1 MSATESERTKTNAR
15 ECNGKGD
22 DMRLRNIPRAE
33 GVLQAHPIVIKEEN
47 NQKGKWNQIFGND
60 HPIYIEIGMGK
71 GQFLMTLAKQN
82 PDINY
87 IGIERYS
94 SVLLRAVEKY
104 EEFCGRDIVPGK
116 EGMELPELTVDPE
129 LSNIRFVCMDAGLI
143 TDAFAPGEVARIYL
157 NFSDPWPKKRHARR
171 RLTSKEFLK
180 RYDQILAKDGR
191 VEFKTDNR
199 DLFAFSLEEVTEAGW
214 TLEASTW
221 DLHHDETMNQGN
233 VMTEYEAKFSSMGNP
248 IHKLI
253 AGR

>member
-1 MSATESERTKTNAR
+1 
-15 ECNGKGD
+15 
-22 DMRLRNIPRAE
+22 
-33 GVLQAHPIVIKEEN
+33 
-47 NQKGKWNQIFGND
+47 
-60 HPIYIEIGMGK
+60 
-71 GQFLMTLAKQN
+71 
-82 PDINY
+82 
-87 IGIERYS
+87 
-94 SVLLRAVEKY
+94 
-104 EEFCGRDIVPGK
+104 
-116 EGMELPELTVDPE
+116 
-129 LSNIRFVCMDAGLI
+129 MDAGLI

-199 DLFAFSLEEVTEAGW
+199 DLFAFSLEEVAEAGW
-214 TLEASTW
+214 TIEASTW

>member
-1 MSATESERTKTNAR
+1 
-15 ECNGKGD
+15 
-22 DMRLRNIPRAE
+22 MRLRNIPRAD
-33 GVLQAHPIVIKEEN
+33 GVIDAHHTVIKKPEE
-47 NQKGKWNQIFGND
+47 QKGNWNHVFGNEK
-60 HPIYIEIGMGK
+60 PIQIEIGMGK
-71 GQFLMTLAKQN
+71 GQFILNMAKAH
-82 PDINY
+82 PDVNF

-94 SVLLRAVEKY
+94 SVLLRALEKFDTEEY
-104 EEFCGRDIVPGK
+104 EA
-116 EGMELPELTVDPE
+116 LT
-129 LSNIRFVCMDAGLI
+129 NIRFVCMDAGLI